1 MINQPEHGDSP
12 THQGPPL
19 PSGPRAWWRRWR
31 LWWRYRLRAFRYS
44 PRIRRLRLIR
54 APEDTSPI
62 GAGPQLRVGRL
73 LGRGYLGALKFGE
86 HVRIQRAR
94 LPERVEP
101 GRVVAVLVR
110 RQRGLLVTLV
120 LLVVLGMAVDVLAHE
135 YARNIENALGIRHW
149 LTHNI
154 SLPNTETLRVLLAAT
169 AGATGTILGI
179 VLSITLIVFQTT
191 AERYGSA
198 RIVSFLLRERV
209 GSAVIRL
216 LALSFA
222 YSLAVLVLLEVA
234 TKASPPYFSSG
245 LALAMSTAGVLAL
258 ITYRT
263 HALLGYLPSSI
274 ADALTHEMM
283 QAIAHARQ
291 RHARRSVQHRAQQL
305 VIEDMQTMVDLL
317 RRLISPDR
325 DVIGVASV
333 TRAASQLLSH
343 YLVVKRHIAER
354 SEWWEREAVRADSP
368 LTRMTEQLAT
378 KGLMDPTSQQPNRQ
392 WLERR
397 ILTLV
402 AEVVDSGLVAESDVG
417 EAVAGLLISNV
428 QIAFHMQEF
437 DVCLGVLNELQ
448 RLSATDVAL
457 SDSTLAEQLTQVTW
471 LLFNLLDTGIGFSAK
486 RVVNAQPW
494 RHDIDQLGLAWL
506 EREEAANIAVK
517 IERER
522 AITGKVLTPHEAQ
535 INEVSINFAPKE
547 AEIRSRLTDEAY
559 MWLHDRLK
567 QAVDGSAPTAGVV
580 AKQVVR
586 ALLRAVY
593 RELPIRI
600 ANDLS
605 QLLAKAFDDTEDAT
619 LRADVREDTA
629 LLARNLAEAGHW
641 KECWSVVHAAAVLNM
656 LERQR
661 ETDQQKQVELAFDL
675 LFTLAHVYGWA
686 ELTGEPRHVR
696 RLVVYLQRPWHDLDA
711 LNTMVTKEEHFT
723 TTFTLQFVTGIK
735 YQRWFQTLLIAASS
749 LPPHYESV
757 GPQHIAIERGKLHA
771 SSVFASW
778 SMGENYDEVLVHLIG
793 AGVALRQ
800 AERQHLVASLHALA
814 EMREGEK

>member
-1 MINQPEHGDSP
+1 
-12 THQGPPL
+12 
-19 PSGPRAWWRRWR
+19 
-31 LWWRYRLRAFRYS
+31 
-44 PRIRRLRLIR
+44 
-54 APEDTSPI
+54 
-62 GAGPQLRVGRL
+62 
-73 LGRGYLGALKFGE
+73 
-86 HVRIQRAR
+86 VR
-94 LPERVEP
+94 
-101 GRVVAVLVR
+101 
-110 RQRGLLVTLV
+110 
-120 LLVVLGMAVDVLAHE
+120 
-135 YARNIENALGIRHW
+135 
-149 LTHNI
+149 
-154 SLPNTETLRVLLAAT
+154 
-169 AGATGTILGI
+169 
-179 VLSITLIVFQTT
+179 
-191 AERYGSA
+191 
-198 RIVSFLLRERV
+198 
-209 GSAVIRL
+209 
-216 LALSFA
+216 
-222 YSLAVLVLLEVA
+222 
-234 TKASPPYFSSG
+234 
-245 LALAMSTAGVLAL
+245 
-258 ITYRT
+258 
-263 HALLGYLPSSI
+263 
-274 ADALTHEMM
+274 
-283 QAIAHARQ
+283 
-291 RHARRSVQHRAQQL
+291 
-305 VIEDMQTMVDLL
+305 
-317 RRLISPDR
+317 
-325 DVIGVASV
+325 
-333 TRAASQLLSH
+333 
-343 YLVVKRHIAER
+343 
-354 SEWWEREAVRADSP
+354 
-368 LTRMTEQLAT
+368 
-378 KGLMDPTSQQPNRQ
+378 
-392 WLERR
+392 
-397 ILTLV
+397 
-402 AEVVDSGLVAESDVG
+402 

-471 LLFNLLDTGIGFSAK
+471 LLFNLLDTGIGFSAR
-486 RVVNAQPW
+486 RVVDAQPW
-494 RHDIDQLGLAWL
+494 RHDIDRLGLAWL

-517 IERER
+517 IGRER
-522 AITGKVLTPHEAQ
+522 AITGKVLTLHEAQ
-535 INEVSINFAPKE
+535 INEVSVNFAPKE
-547 AEIRSRLTDEAY
+547 AEILSRLTDEAY
-559 MWLHDRLK
+559 TWLHDRLK

-580 AKQVVR
+580 AKQVVW

-675 LFTLAHVYGWA
+675 FFTLAHVHGWA

-771 SSVFASW
+771 SSLFASW
-778 SMGENYDEVLVHLIG
+778 SMGDNYDEVLVHLIG